1 MVPESASLWL
11 QITVLEK
18 YVALLRKREGV
29 TLNTWRWLSKGG
41 ASSHLSYETPRTYV
55 ENGETLA
62 CVASVQLQRSYEPLS
77 LTCTWDHR
85 AIRGGGGVI
94 LILCGHPTQWQS
106 QLNLALP
113 LSRSIRKC

>member
-29 TLNTWRWLSKGG
+29 TLNTWRW
-41 ASSHLSYETPRTYV
+41 V

-77 LTCTWDHR
+77 LTCTCDHR
-85 AIRGGGGVI
+85 VIRAGGGFFVAIR
-94 LILCGHPTQWQS
+94 
-106 QLNLALP
+106 
-113 LSRSIRKC
+113 RSGSPN